1 MIDTDKLIER
11 LRERISDSSDNN
23 YAGGYCDN
31 CNAQLTRAD
40 IDNDRTCT
48 NCGSSL
54 DADDEGL
61 EEDLLEVEQDDY
73 NLGWL

>member
-1 MIDTDKLIER
+1 MNMTTTPQPNFDTLRER
-11 LRERISDSSDNN
+11 LRERIAESSDSD

-31 CNAQLTRAD
+31 CGVQLTQAD

-54 DADDEGL
+54 DVDDE
-61 EEDLLEVEQDDY
+61 DCCHFDD
-73 NLGWL
+73 